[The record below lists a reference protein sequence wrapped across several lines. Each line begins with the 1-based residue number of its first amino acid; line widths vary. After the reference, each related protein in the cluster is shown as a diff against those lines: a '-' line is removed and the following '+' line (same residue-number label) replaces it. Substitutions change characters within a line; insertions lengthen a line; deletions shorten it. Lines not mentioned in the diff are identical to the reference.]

1 MQRKSIARRN
11 AFTLIELLVV
21 ISIIGFMSGMFLV
34 AYRGA
39 SQESNVQK
47 TRTTIQ
53 KISEV
58 LNARMEEYSSLPIA
72 LQRIDP
78 VLLVP
83 LGPIPGRAVAAGS
96 AADYETPT
104 FLLERARLLSLREL
118 IVMEMPDHP
127 DDLRWS
133 QKWAVTANRANAT
146 YWNGLTKTLP
156 TGLYVPVPPAP
167 PSPVFV
173 KNRPTARVRGLV
185 RRLSSGNVP
194 IPKWEDQN
202 ANAELLF
209 LIIEDS
215 DLNGSSA
222 IELFGKSEVGDT
234 DGDGL
239 NEFIDAFGNPIQ
251 WIRWPSGYEGVA
263 LYHPDMLGPD
273 ILVGP
278 PGDIRVS
285 ISSDPLDRIGA
296 DPGLS
301 RHLESA
307 GMSIR
312 EAYKPGPGTFPL
324 VVSSGQDEMFGI
336 RFQLM
341 DSDAIPIGS
350 IGSYSVK
357 DAIWPIA
364 QPNYPMAANAFL
376 FTDPWYPR
384 RSSGPP
390 PERLGSR
397 LSPTDRTLLDNI
409 TNYDGTGAS
418 L

>member
-1 MQRKSIARRN
+1 MQKSSNAIRN

-39 SQESNVQK
+39 AQESNVQK

-72 LQRIDP
+72 LQNVDP
-78 VLLVP
+78 FLP
-83 LGPIPGRAVAAGS
+83 GPIPGRAVAAGS
-96 AADYETPT
+96 ASDYETPT

-118 IVMEMPDHP
+118 IVLEMPDHP

-133 QKWAVTANRANAT
+133 QKWAATANRSTLA

-156 TGLYVPVPPAP
+156 TGLYVPVPPA
-167 PSPVFV
+167 SPRPVLV
-173 KNRPTARVRGLV
+173 KNKPTARTRGLV
-185 RRLSSGNVP
+185 RRLSLGNVP
-194 IPKWEDQN
+194 IPKWEDLN

-209 LIIEDS
+209 LIVEDS

-263 LYHPDMLGPD
+263 LYHPDMLSPE
-273 ILVGP
+273 ILVGTSP
-278 PGDIRVS
+278 NIRVS

-301 RHLESA
+301 RHLDSGSA
-307 GMSIR
+307 TNR
-312 EAYKPGPGTFPL
+312 EAFKPGPGTFPL
-324 VVSSGQDEMFGI
+324 VVSSGLDKKFGI
-336 RFQLM
+336 RFQLD
-341 DSDAIPIGS
+341 DSDAFNPS
-350 IGSYSVK
+350 KMANNSYSVR
-357 DAIWPIA
+357 DAIWTGG
-364 QPNYPMAANAFL
+364 QPNYPNVPFL
-376 FTDPWYPR
+376 FTDPWFPR
-384 RSSGPP
+384 DNSGVPP
-390 PERLGSR
+390 KRLGGR
-397 LSPTDRTLLDNI
+397 LSPTDRTSFDNI

>member
-1 MQRKSIARRN
+1 MQENSNETHN

-39 SQESNVQK
+39 AQESNSQK
-47 TRTTIQ
+47 TRSTIQ

-72 LQRIDP
+72 LQNVDP
-78 VLLVP
+78 VFP
-83 LGPIPGRAVAAGS
+83 GAIPGRAVAAGS
-96 AADYETPT
+96 AADYESPT

-118 IVMEMPDHP
+118 IVLEMPDHP

-133 QKWAVTANRANAT
+133 QKWIATANRATPA
-146 YWNGLTKTLP
+146 YWNALTKTLP
-156 TGLYVPVPPAP
+156 TGLYIPVT
-167 PSPVFV
+167 PSSSRPVFV

-185 RRLSSGNVP
+185 RRLSSGNIP
-194 IPKWEDQN
+194 IPNWENQN

-234 DGDGL
+234 DDDGL
-239 NEFIDAFGNPIQ
+239 HEFIDAFGNPIQ

-263 LYHPDMLGPD
+263 LYHPDMLSAE
-273 ILVGP
+273 ILVGTSP
-278 PGDIRVS
+278 NIRVS

-307 GMSIR
+307 GVSTR
-312 EAYKPGPGTFPL
+312 EAFKPGPGTFPL
-324 VVSSGQDEMFGI
+324 VVSSGQDKKFGI
-336 RFQLM
+336 RFQLD
-341 DSDAIPIGS
+341 DSDAFNPS
-350 IGSYSVK
+350 KMANNSYSVR
-357 DAIWPIA
+357 DAIWTGG
-364 QPNYPMAANAFL
+364 QPNYPNVPFL
-376 FTDPWYPR
+376 FTDPWFPR
-384 RSSGPP
+384 DNSGVPP
-390 PERLGSR
+390 KRLGSR
-397 LSPTDRTLLDNI
+397 LSPTDRTSLDNI

>member
-1 MQRKSIARRN
+1 MQKSSKATRN

-58 LNARMEEYSSLPIA
+58 LNARMEEYASLPIA
-72 LQRIDP
+72 LQNITLP
-78 VLLVP
+78 
-83 LGPIPGRAVAAGS
+83 GPIPGSAVAAGS
-96 AADYETPT
+96 ATNYEPPT
-104 FLLERARLLSLREL
+104 FLLERARLLSVREL
-118 IVMEMPDHP
+118 IVLEMPDHP

-133 QKWAVTANRANAT
+133 QKWAATANRSTPA
-146 YWNGLTKTLP
+146 YWNGLTKTLS
-156 TGLYVPVPPAP
+156 TGLYVPVPPAA

-173 KNRPTARVRGLV
+173 KNRATARVRGLV
-185 RRLSSGNVP
+185 QRLSSGFVP
-194 IPKWEDQN
+194 IPNWEDNN

-273 ILVGP
+273 LLVGTSP
-278 PGDIRVS
+278 NIRVS

-307 GMSIR
+307 GASVR
-312 EAYKPGPGTFPL
+312 EAFKPGPGTFPL
-324 VVSSGQDEMFGI
+324 VVSAGQDKKFGI
-336 RFQLM
+336 RFQLT
-341 DSDAIPIGS
+341 DADAAT
-350 IGSYSVK
+350 IGSYSVR
-357 DAIWPIA
+357 DAVWQSA
-364 QPNYPMAANAFL
+364 QPNYPLAANSFF

-384 RSSGPP
+384 RSAGPP
-390 PERLGSR
+390 PERLGGR
-397 LSPTDRTLLDNI
+397 LSPTDKTSLDNI
-409 TNYDGTGAS
+409 TNYDGNGAS